1 MHEAS
6 LLQDILGKIESVAR
20 QNEVERVLKVRVR
33 LGALSHISAEHF
45 REHFEAAV
53 PGTAAEGA
61 ELEIEVLSDIH
72 DPLAQEIVLDSVEL
86 PD

>member
-6 LLQDILGKIESVAR
+6 LLRDILSKIESVAR

-33 LGALSHISAEHF
+33 LGALSHISPEHF

-61 ELEIEVLSDIH
+61 ELEVEVLSDIH